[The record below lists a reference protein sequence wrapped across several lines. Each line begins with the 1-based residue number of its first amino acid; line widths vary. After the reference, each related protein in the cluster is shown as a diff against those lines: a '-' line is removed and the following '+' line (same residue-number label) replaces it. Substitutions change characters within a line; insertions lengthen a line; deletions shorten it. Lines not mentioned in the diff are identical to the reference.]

1 MKIIKKNSLLISIF
15 IAVFTALGVSAFSFG
30 AEVFPFFFD
39 KLQSNEVT
47 FLWWRVGLLTGF
59 AAVYAVL
66 VQKIASKNV
75 FLDSLVFL
83 IGWILLG
90 VISVRFFEV
99 DLMVIPVTL
108 TVIISFFA
116 IRIKNLMQ
124 IDAEVTERIKELTT
138 AGDLLDQRDGD
149 FRIESG
155 LRLLKTVLPLSEVI
169 VFRSES
175 NGDLNPVGRTRNRT
189 GTETYSSRQ
198 ASWQKNVELCE
209 KALDSCE
216 TIIQIDEENVGAA
229 KIALPLIADNK
240 VVGGLFVDIRQ
251 NFERNDRYLLEAFS
265 EQLARNFQRS
275 ELFGKE
281 ANHSL
286 LSSFSPEA
294 FGKRLDMLGLID
306 GVIKEQSFGSL
317 ATSYLKEAH
326 VIAYLDGTIAYVNKQ
341 MRQLAEIK
349 PNEIQDLNLFG
360 LLDKF
365 KTEVFNEPSIAIRR
379 VLQTGKAYQC
389 ELKLP
394 DTKTTLDL
402 QITLVKVP
410 DNSRMLDTSDVL
422 KKPACF
428 LITFRDISAV
438 KENEKLRSDVAHLM
452 SHELRTPITSIQ
464 GFAELLMV
472 DENIP
477 LDAQEY
483 LSIIA
488 AESKR
493 ASNLLTNFL
502 SVASLQQKDKQEITT
517 SPVKM
522 DTVVSEVVKSLK
534 VNAKKKR
541 IRLVEKPDKFVPP
554 IAADRGLIAS
564 AISHLIDNAVRYS
577 PERSSVI
584 ISTILDADFLRV
596 EVEDRGYGIA
606 PEERE
611 KIWQKFYRIARKGQD
626 KEEDS
631 TGLGLALV
639 KEIIA
644 QHKGDIKLQS
654 EVGRGS
660 RFSIRLPRL

>member
-1 MKIIKKNSLLISIF
+1 MKILKKNSLLISIS

-30 AEVFPFFFD
+30 AEIFSHLFENIQ
-39 KLQSNEVT
+39 LREEWL
-47 FLWWRVGLLTGF
+47 LWWRVGLLTAF
-59 AAVYAVL
+59 AAVYGVF
-66 VQKIASKNV
+66 VQKVPSKRV
-75 FLDSLVFL
+75 FLDSVMFL
-83 IGWILLG
+83 MGWIFLG
-90 VISVRFFEV
+90 LISAWFFGIDLIVISVV
-99 DLMVIPVTL
+99 L
-108 TVIISFFA
+108 TVVISFCV
-116 IRIKNLMQ
+116 IRVKNLMEVD
-124 IDAEVTERIKELTT
+124 IEVTERIKELTS
-138 AGDLLDQRDGD
+138 AGDLLENRDGD

-155 LRLLKTVLPLSEVI
+155 LKLLETVLPLSEVI
-169 VFRSES
+169 VFRCES
-175 NGDLNPVGRTRNRT
+175 NGDLNPVGRTRNGT
-189 GTETYSSRQ
+189 GIETHSSRQ
-198 ASWQKNVELCE
+198 ASWQENVELCE
-209 KALDSCE
+209 KALESCE
-216 TIIQIDEENVGAA
+216 TIIKIDKENVGAA
-229 KIALPLIADNK
+229 RIALPLLADNK
-240 VVGGLFVDIRQ
+240 VVGGLFIDIRQ
-251 NFERNDRYLLEAFS
+251 NFERNDQHLLEAFS

-275 ELFGKE
+275 ELLSKK
-281 ANHSL
+281 ANTSL
-286 LSSFSPEA
+286 LSSFSTETLRN
-294 FGKRLDMLGLID
+294 RLDMLGLID

-326 VIAYLDGTIAYVNKQ
+326 VIAYLDGTIAYMNKQ
-341 MRQLAEIK
+341 MRHLAEIK
-349 PNEIQDLNLFG
+349 PTEIHDVNLFG

-379 VLQTGKAYQC
+379 VLQTGKTYQC
-389 ELKLP
+389 ELERSE
-394 DTKTTLDL
+394 TKTTLDL
-402 QITLVKVP
+402 QITLVKMP
-410 DNSRMLDTSDVL
+410 DDSHALDTTDMV

-428 LITFRDISAV
+428 LITFSDISAV

-472 DENIP
+472 DENMP
-477 LDAQEY
+477 PDAQEY
-483 LSIIA
+483 LAIIA

-502 SVASLQQKDKQEITT
+502 SVANLQQKDKQKIDT

-522 DTVVSEVVKSLK
+522 DTVVSEVVENLK
-534 VNAKKKR
+534 GAAKKKR
-541 IRLVEKPDKFVPP
+541 IRLVQKPEKFIPP

-564 AISHLIDNAVRYS
+564 AISHLIDNAVKYS
-577 PERSSVI
+577 PERSAVI

-644 QHKGDIKLQS
+644 QHKGDINLQS

-660 RFSIRLPRL
+660 KFSIRLPRL